1 MTLLYTRTLPLFP
14 EMRALR
20 DVDLHRPATC
30 RRRRV
35 EPSNPAVLIPSA
47 AHQSRVPTTH
57 RTNTYLQSHQRNH
70 HYRDCLYNIRHSTEQ
85 KYINFGLFEDA
96 TCSEPNPNSMG
107 HGAFSSLSRYHL
119 PKKRTNVSSQNP
131 TLQTPSSPKHPG
143 TDAREDPPHQKPR
156 EITVDHSHKALL
168 PPTNPEHDATL
179 RVLLG
184 SFRHEASTS
193 VSSARR
199 RRHGVGRGQPLT
211 DPSPGT
217 IPQICSPSP
226 TLSASCPPP
235 FRFTQELLFFFELP
249 KTKNV
254 VYY

>member
-1 MTLLYTRTLPLFP
+1 
-14 EMRALR
+14 MRALR

-35 EPSNPAVLIPSA
+35 VPPNSAVHIPSA
-47 AHQSRVPTTH
+47 AHQSRAPTTH
-57 RTNTYLQSHQRNH
+57 RTNTCLQSHKRNH
-70 HYRDCLYNIRHSTEQ
+70 HYRDCLYNIIHNTEH

-96 TCSEPNPNSMG
+96 TCSEPNPNCMG
-107 HGAFSSLSRYHL
+107 RGAFSSHSRYHL
-119 PKKRTNVSSQNP
+119 PKKRNNVSSQNP

-156 EITVDHSHKALL
+156 EITVEHAHKALL
-168 PPTNPEHDATL
+168 PPTKPEHDATL
-179 RVLLG
+179 RALLG

-199 RRHGVGRGQPLT
+199 RRHGVDRGQPLT

-226 TLSASCPPP
+226 ALAASCPPP
-235 FRFTQELLFFFELP
+235 FRFTQEPLFFFSF
-249 KTKNV
+249 
-254 VYY
+254 

>member
-1 MTLLYTRTLPLFP
+1 M
-14 EMRALR
+14 
-20 DVDLHRPATC
+20 
-30 RRRRV
+30 
-35 EPSNPAVLIPSA
+35 PSNSAVHIPSA
-47 AHQSRVPTTH
+47 AHQSRASTTH
-57 RTNTYLQSHQRNH
+57 RTNTCLQSHKRNH
-70 HYRDCLYNIRHSTEQ
+70 HYRDCLYNIRHNTEH

-96 TCSEPNPNSMG
+96 TCSEPNPNCMG
-107 HGAFSSLSRYHL
+107 RGAFSSHSRYHL

-156 EITVDHSHKALL
+156 EITVDHVHKALL
-168 PPTNPEHDATL
+168 PPTKPEHDATL
-179 RVLLG
+179 RALLG

-226 TLSASCPPP
+226 ALAASCPPP
-235 FRFTQELLFFFELP
+235 FRFHSRNNRH
-249 KTKNV
+249 K
-254 VYY
+254 

>member
-1 MTLLYTRTLPLFP
+1 MPP
-14 EMRALR
+14 N
-20 DVDLHRPATC
+20 
-30 RRRRV
+30 
-35 EPSNPAVLIPSA
+35 SAVHIPSA
-47 AHQSRVPTTH
+47 AHQSRAPTTH
-57 RTNTYLQSHQRNH
+57 RTNTCLQSHKRNH
-70 HYRDCLYNIRHSTEQ
+70 HYRDCLYNIRHNTEH

-96 TCSEPNPNSMG
+96 TC
-107 HGAFSSLSRYHL
+107 R
-119 PKKRTNVSSQNP
+119 
-131 TLQTPSSPKHPG
+131 TPSSPKHPG

-156 EITVDHSHKALL
+156 EITVEHAHKTLL
-168 PPTNPEHDATL
+168 PPTKQEHDATL

-226 TLSASCPPP
+226 ALAASCPPP
-235 FRFTQELLFFFELP
+235 FRFHSRAIVFFFSSGFGWGIL
-249 KTKNV
+249 
-254 VYY
+254 

>member
-1 MTLLYTRTLPLFP
+1 
-14 EMRALR
+14 
-20 DVDLHRPATC
+20 
-30 RRRRV
+30 
-35 EPSNPAVLIPSA
+35 
-47 AHQSRVPTTH
+47 
-57 RTNTYLQSHQRNH
+57 
-70 HYRDCLYNIRHSTEQ
+70 
-85 KYINFGLFEDA
+85 
-96 TCSEPNPNSMG
+96 MG
-107 HGAFSSLSRYHL
+107 RGAFSSHSRYHL

-156 EITVDHSHKALL
+156 EITVEHAHKALL
-168 PPTNPEHDATL
+168 PPTKPEHDATV
-179 RVLLG
+179 RALLG

-226 TLSASCPPP
+226 ALAASCPPP
-235 FRFTQELLFFFELP
+235 FRFHSRAIVFLVLGVTSTEVLGNFSYSHAHIAARQCL
-249 KTKNV
+249 
-254 VYY
+254 

>member
-1 MTLLYTRTLPLFP
+1 
-14 EMRALR
+14 
-20 DVDLHRPATC
+20 
-30 RRRRV
+30 
-35 EPSNPAVLIPSA
+35 
-47 AHQSRVPTTH
+47 
-57 RTNTYLQSHQRNH
+57 
-70 HYRDCLYNIRHSTEQ
+70 
-85 KYINFGLFEDA
+85 
-96 TCSEPNPNSMG
+96 MG
-107 HGAFSSLSRYHL
+107 RGAFSSHSRYHL

-156 EITVDHSHKALL
+156 EITVEHAHKALL
-168 PPTNPEHDATL
+168 PPTKPEHDATV
-179 RVLLG
+179 RALLG

-226 TLSASCPPP
+226 ALAASCPPP
-235 FRFTQELLFFFELP
+235 FRFHSRAIVFFFWGICCRNILSMHIAGQNR
-249 KTKNV
+249 KSTHG
-254 VYY
+254 